1 MTAPHEFSTDEER
14 WTPIQLL
21 LWIATRSRRFME
33 ALEGVPL
40 IHLEE
45 RLGRLQRENHA
56 PHPMTLSNALQ
67 DFRQEIECGSL
78 RGLGWKLPLANGGTL
93 STPRIHE
100 FALMDNSVRAVDIVR
115 AWPAWPSALAW
126 NAAKAPPWQPR
137 SGIPKGWIRKLSA
150 ADYLPFSEVVKLLAF
165 GPPKMAIGLP
175 RVEEEAE
182 RLRAGIA
189 IVDAAGNSEIQ
200 LIGTP
205 CERWETQPHL
215 VRQLGPR
222 MRIEPETLRE
232 LAPVPFGDH
241 NWLGP
246 RR

>member
-137 SGIPKGWIRKLSA
+137 SGIPKGWIQNFQQLTICPSPKWSNCWRSGLQRWPLVCLELRKRRKDSA
-150 ADYLPFSEVVKLLAF
+150 RALRSL
-165 GPPKMAIGLP
+165 MP
-175 RVEEEAE
+175 RATV
-182 RLRAGIA
+182 RSNHR
-189 IVDAAGNSEIQ
+189 DA
-200 LIGTP
+200 
-205 CERWETQPHL
+205 
-215 VRQLGPR
+215 
-222 MRIEPETLRE
+222 MRTVGDPTAS
-232 LAPVPFGDH
+232 LAPVGSSDADRTR
-241 NWLGP
+241 NLA
-246 RR
+246 